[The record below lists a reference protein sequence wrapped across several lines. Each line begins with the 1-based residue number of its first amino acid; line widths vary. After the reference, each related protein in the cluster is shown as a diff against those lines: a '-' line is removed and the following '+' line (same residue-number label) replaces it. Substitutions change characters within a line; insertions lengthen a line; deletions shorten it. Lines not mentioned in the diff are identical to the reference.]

1 MAALLACGP
10 DAILSH
16 DSAADVWGIRPAQDG
31 PVHVTLAGGDARHPG
46 IRVHR
51 TPDVPAAAR
60 PRHAGL
66 PLTTAA
72 RTLADLRLPAGEQA
86 RACEQAEILGLVP
99 RTAGAPGITRSEA
112 ERRLLRLI
120 RAAGLPAPR
129 TNVRVGDYEVDCHW
143 PDARLVVEVDGFAY
157 HASRAAF
164 ERDRRRDADLVVA
177 GLRVVRFTWRQL
189 VHEPE
194 AVVARLAV
202 LLA

>member
-1 MAALLACGP
+1 
-10 DAILSH
+10 
-16 DSAADVWGIRPAQDG
+16 
-31 PVHVTLAGGDARHPG
+31 VTLAGGDARHPG

-51 TPDVPAAAR
+51 TPVLPAAAR
-60 PRHAGL
+60 TRHAGL

-99 RTAGAPGITRSEA
+99 RTAGAPCITLSEA

-129 TNVRVGDYEVDCHW
+129 TNVRVGGYEVDCHW